1 MLITTSFIVAGA
13 VYVGKATYSAIRK
26 PKRNL
31 VNTLLDYEQDYSILS
46 HSEHELTVAA
56 DMPNELEMIELERRI
71 DHNIRFSLI
80 ATGLATAG
88 ALFYPPLSLISGI
101 FTLYTA
107 IDIFQDIYDAVYRQR
122 RIRAVMIEG
131 VAIVGGL
138 IFGAYFASALTNCTY
153 HFGKKLVLKTEN
165 NTRKNLVDIFGESPS
180 FVWRLIDG
188 EEIEVPFEDL
198 AVGDT
203 VVVNAGEMIPV
214 DGTITEGTASVDQ
227 RLLTGES
234 QPAEKTE
241 SDTVFAS
248 TVVLAGRICIQ
259 VEKAGQE
266 TVTAQIGEIL
276 NQTTN
281 YESSIESKAQM
292 FADRSVIPTFV
303 LSGLTWPIL
312 GPIAAVTVLY
322 SNFTDPLRIAAP
334 LGMLNYLTISS
345 QRGILIKDGRAL
357 EMLKQVDTVVF
368 DKTGTLTL
376 EHPHV
381 ADVHP
386 LSGHSKDELLTFA
399 AAAEHRQAHPI
410 AKAICQAAE
419 EGELI
424 LPNIDEAAYEIGYGI
439 KVNLEGKE
447 VRVGSQRFME
457 MEEIAIPEDVLQ
469 QQVEAHELGYSFV
482 YVAVDDQLGGTVE
495 LHPTLRPE
503 AHTIIAQLRQRNLET
518 IVISGDQ
525 EQPTRKLAGDL
536 GIERYFAEVL
546 PEDKANLVEALQ
558 QDGKIVCFVGD
569 GINDSIALKKAN
581 VSISLSGASTI
592 ATDTAQII
600 LMDGTLGQLDTAFE
614 IATQF
619 DGNLKGS
626 LWATFG
632 PSLLCVSGVFFF
644 HFRILSAIILY
655 NASLA
660 AGVGNAMLPWFTE
673 RIKNEA
679 ASDA

>member
-312 GPIAAVTVLY
+312 GPIAW
-322 SNFTDPLRIAAP
+322 S
-334 LGMLNYLTISS
+334 
-345 QRGILIKDGRAL
+345 LIKR
-357 EMLKQVDTVVF
+357 E
-368 DKTGTLTL
+368 
-376 EHPHV
+376 P
-381 ADVHP
+381 
-386 LSGHSKDELLTFA
+386 
-399 AAAEHRQAHPI
+399 
-410 AKAICQAAE
+410 
-419 EGELI
+419 
-424 LPNIDEAAYEIGYGI
+424 
-439 KVNLEGKE
+439 
-447 VRVGSQRFME
+447 
-457 MEEIAIPEDVLQ
+457 
-469 QQVEAHELGYSFV
+469 
-482 YVAVDDQLGGTVE
+482 
-495 LHPTLRPE
+495 
-503 AHTIIAQLRQRNLET
+503 
-518 IVISGDQ
+518 
-525 EQPTRKLAGDL
+525 
-536 GIERYFAEVL
+536 
-546 PEDKANLVEALQ
+546 
-558 QDGKIVCFVGD
+558 
-569 GINDSIALKKAN
+569 
-581 VSISLSGASTI
+581 
-592 ATDTAQII
+592 
-600 LMDGTLGQLDTAFE
+600 
-614 IATQF
+614 
-619 DGNLKGS
+619 
-626 LWATFG
+626 
-632 PSLLCVSGVFFF
+632 
-644 HFRILSAIILY
+644 
-655 NASLA
+655 
-660 AGVGNAMLPWFTE
+660 
-673 RIKNEA
+673 
-679 ASDA
+679 